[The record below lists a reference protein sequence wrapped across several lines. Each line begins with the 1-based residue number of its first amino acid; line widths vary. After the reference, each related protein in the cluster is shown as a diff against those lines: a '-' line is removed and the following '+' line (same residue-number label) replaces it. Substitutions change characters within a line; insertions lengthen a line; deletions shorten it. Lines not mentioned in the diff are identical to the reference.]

1 VRHGSR
7 TAAERL
13 DLEVSG
19 DADTLLS
26 FVLLPLGAWK
36 GASSHTPH
44 QGSRTAFGQPHLR
57 RAVTLKVAL
66 RNGVNQAF
74 SPAFSPAVSA
84 GKVPV
89 VPGRDDSL
97 ESPPRGSHDP
107 PVHHLAQQSG
117 YDERLRRVVGRA
129 NVA

>member
-1 VRHGSR
+1 VLGSR

-26 FVLLPLGAWK
+26 FVLLPLGWK

-57 RAVTLKVAL
+57 RAVRLKVPL
-66 RNGVNQAF
+66 RNGVNQ
-74 SPAFSPAVSA
+74 AFSPAVSA

-97 ESPPRGSHDP
+97 ESP
-107 PVHHLAQQSG
+107 AA
-117 YDERLRRVVGRA
+117 RVA
-129 NVA
+129 

>member
-1 VRHGSR
+1 MRHGSR

-19 DADTLLS
+19 DADTRLS

-57 RAVTLKVAL
+57 RAVRLKVAP

-74 SPAFSPAVSA
+74 SPAVLA

-97 ESPPRGSHDP
+97 ESPPRGSHCQICGSELWGP
-107 PVHHLAQQSG
+107 
-117 YDERLRRVVGRA
+117 E
-129 NVA
+129 